1 MGAAAQAQTA
11 GVTRPGTMQTH
22 RATGALVTAARWHQ
36 SSRLPNPMKC
46 FVD

>member
-22 RATGALVTAARWHQ
+22 PGHRCTGHSCSVAPEQQATQ
-36 SSRLPNPMKC
+36 PYEMFC
-46 FVD
+46 